1 MIKGNF
7 PTTQFESFETP
18 FYYYDMAL
26 LRETLDTIRKETAGK
41 PFHIHYAIKA
51 NANEEILKLIAS
63 YGFGADCVSGN
74 EILRALECGFPAH
87 RIAFAGVGKT
97 DREIRIGLEN
107 DIFCFNVESMA
118 ELEVLNELAAEM
130 GKKAPVALRINPTWM
145 RTRINTSLRGSM
157 RTSSASMNRICQ
169 HCCG

>member
-1 MIKGNF
+1 
-7 PTTQFESFETP
+7 
-18 FYYYDMAL
+18 MAL
-26 LRETLDTIRKETAGK
+26 LRETLNTIRQETAGK

-118 ELEVLNELAAEM
+118 ELEVLNELAADM